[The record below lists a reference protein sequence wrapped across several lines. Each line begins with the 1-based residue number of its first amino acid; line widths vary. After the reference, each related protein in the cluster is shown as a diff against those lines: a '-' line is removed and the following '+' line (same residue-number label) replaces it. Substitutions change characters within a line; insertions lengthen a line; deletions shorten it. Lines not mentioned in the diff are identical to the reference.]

1 MFRGV
6 IAGLAVAV
14 LMAAE
19 PAAASVTDPVRS
31 PQWISTECATGS
43 LTAAKRDVT
52 GGVIVIGAAEECG
65 NHVPR
70 SIFAVA
76 TFHVRNPDYKPFAE
90 LADARFFR
98 KGESRPFGVRTFYGT
113 GTEAVCLMGSATKRI
128 ACVSVTVPATG
139 PVTITRLDTDDPVV
153 DRPVELGWRDPG
165 NPGGGTDKCG
175 NCW

>member
-43 LTAAKRDVT
+43 LTGAKREAT

-65 NHVPR
+65 NHVPQ

-76 TFHVRNPDYKPFAE
+76 TFHVRNPDNKPFAE
-90 LADARFFR
+90 LDDARYYR
-98 KGESRPFGVRTFYGT
+98 KGESRPFGIRTFHGT

-128 ACVSVTVPATG
+128 ACAWVTVPKVG
-139 PVTITRLDTDDPVV
+139 PVTLARLDTEDPAVA
-153 DRPVELGWRDPG
+153 RPVELGRRDPG
-165 NPGGGTDKCG
+165 NPGGTDKCG